1 MNHHHRS
8 VRAAAV
14 THFRKH
20 LEKYSMF
27 WDTKDTNDQIME
39 KKGIEGFKDYVEEVS
54 TVGNWAGNL
63 EIAALATTLDRPI
76 LLLHEY
82 GQIYIFNPEGSKP
95 VLYLDY
101 QTCGRYESLLVSKET
116 SLTLRTKADRVVVLY
131 INP

>member
-1 MNHHHRS
+1 MNHHRS

-39 KKGIEGFKDYVEEVS
+39 KKGIEGFKDYVEEGS
-54 TVGNWAGNL
+54 TVGNW
-63 EIAALATTLDRPI
+63 ALATTLDRPI

-82 GQIYIFNPEGSKP
+82 GQIYIFNQEGSN
-95 VLYLDY
+95 LFF
-101 QTCGRYESLLVSKET
+101 T
-116 SLTLRTKADRVVVLY
+116 LTIRPADSTKAY
-131 INP
+131 TGF